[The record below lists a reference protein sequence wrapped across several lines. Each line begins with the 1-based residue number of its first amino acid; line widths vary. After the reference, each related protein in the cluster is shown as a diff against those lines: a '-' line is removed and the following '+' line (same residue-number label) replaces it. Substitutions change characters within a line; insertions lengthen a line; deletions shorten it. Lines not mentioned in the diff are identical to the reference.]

1 MRVAL
6 LVLGA
11 VNLALVCMVAA
22 QNHHLAEAVRAKAP
36 LERDDRPTLTPA
48 VTPDPVAEEKR
59 AAAAR
64 EMQRELA
71 GVRKELVELRA
82 TVAAVDAKSGKSG
95 DEMRAEFRAAAAK
108 VEKAVAAADRAG
120 QKLDRPQPRADA
132 KQLET
137 LTSELKRLNEQFKR
151 VIDFAGVR

>member
-6 LVLGA
+6 LVMGA

-22 QNHHLAEAVRAKAP
+22 QNHHLAEAVQAKAP
-36 LERDDRPTLTPA
+36 VERDARPAPPPTVA
-48 VTPDPVAEEKR
+48 PDPAAEEKR
-59 AAAAR
+59 AAATR
-64 EMQRELA
+64 DLQRELA

-82 TVAAVDAKSGKSG
+82 
-95 DEMRAEFRAAAAK
+95 
-108 VEKAVAAADRAG
+108 AVAAADAKAGKGVTKCGRSSGPRRPRLSRPWRHADRAE
-120 QKLDRPQPRADA
+120 KKPDAPPRADA

-137 LTSELKRLNEQFKR
+137 LTAELRRLNEQFKR

>member
-6 LVLGA
+6 LVIGA

-22 QNHHLAEAVRAKAP
+22 QNHHLAEAVQARP
-36 LERDDRPTLTPA
+36 PVEREVRPEPTPA
-48 VTPDPVAEEKR
+48 AAPDPIAEEKR

-64 EMQRELA
+64 DVQRELA
-71 GVRKELVELRA
+71 GLRKELVELRA
-82 TVAAVDAKSGKSG
+82 AVATADAKAGKGS
-95 DEMRAEFRAAAAK
+95 DEVRAEVRAAAAK
-108 VEKAVAAADRAG
+108 AEQAAKALERAG
-120 QKLDRPQPRADA
+120 KKPDVPPTDA

-137 LTSELKRLNEQFKR
+137 LTAELRRLNEQFKR

>member
-6 LVLGA
+6 LVMGA

-22 QNHHLAEAVRAKAP
+22 QNHHLAEAVQAKAP
-36 LERDDRPTLTPA
+36 VERDVRPAPPPTA
-48 VTPDPVAEEKR
+48 APDPAAEEKR
-59 AAAAR
+59 AAATR
-64 EMQRELA
+64 DLQRELA

-82 TVAAVDAKSGKSG
+82 AVAAADAKAGKGS
-95 DEMRAEFRAAAAK
+95 DDVRAEVRAAAAK
-108 VEKAVAAADRAG
+108 AEQAAKARERAEK
-120 QKLDRPQPRADA
+120 RPDAPPTDA

-137 LTSELKRLNEQFKR
+137 LTAELRRLNEQFKR

>member
-6 LVLGA
+6 LVVGV

-22 QNHHLAEAVRAKAP
+22 QNHHLAEAVRARP
-36 LERDDRPTLTPA
+36 PVEREVRPA
-48 VTPDPVAEEKR
+48 VAVPDADADAEAKRAATARELQRELAAVKAELTALRTAVVALDTKTGKGSEELRADVR

-64 EMQRELA
+64 ADQ
-71 GVRKELVELRA
+71 V
-82 TVAAVDAKSGKSG
+82 
-95 DEMRAEFRAAAAK
+95 AK
-108 VEKAVAAADRAG
+108 VLERAG
-120 QKLDRPQPRADA
+120 NKPDAPPTDA

-137 LTSELKRLNEQFKR
+137 LTAELRRLNEQFRR